1 MTIKL
6 PDLPYQQTALAPH
19 ISAETLALHQGKH
32 HKGYVDK
39 TNALTKDT
47 SLEGEPLEAIIRAAA
62 ETDDK
67 LFNQASQ
74 AWNHGFYWP
83 SMTPEKTMPATGL
96 LTAIEAAFGTLKS
109 LQDELAKAATEHFGS
124 GWAWLL
130 AKGDK
135 LSIEATHDA
144 GSPLLKS
151 SRPLLVI
158 DVWEHAY
165 YLDHQNEREAY
176 AKAVSGELLNW
187 EFASENFARDECWTY
202 PA

>member
-1 MTIKL
+1 MAIKF
-6 PDLPYQQTALAPH
+6 PDLPYSQAALAPH
-19 ISAETLALHQGKH
+19 ISADTLKLHHGKH

-47 SLEGEPLEAIIRAAA
+47 KLDGEPLEAIVRAAA
-62 ETDDK
+62 ESNEK

-83 SMTPEKTMPATGL
+83 SMTADKTKPASGL
-96 LTAIEAAFGTLKS
+96 LSAIEASFGTLES
-109 LQDELAKAATEHFGS
+109 LQDELAKTATEHFGS

-130 AKGDK
+130 ADGDK
-135 LSIEATHDA
+135 LAIEATHDA

-151 SRPLLVI
+151 ARPLLVI

-176 AKAVSGELLNW
+176 AKAVSGKLLNW
-187 EFASENFARDECWTY
+187 KFASENFARKEFWIY